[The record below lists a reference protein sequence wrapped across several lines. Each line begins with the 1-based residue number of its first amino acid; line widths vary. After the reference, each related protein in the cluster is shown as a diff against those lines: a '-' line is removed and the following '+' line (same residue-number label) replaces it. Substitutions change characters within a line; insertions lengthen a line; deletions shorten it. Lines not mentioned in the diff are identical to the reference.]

1 MRVFIAVFCLIFSL
15 HGNFSGSYALAEN
28 QLDSLRLELS
38 MLSSQIEDLRK
49 GLLSPEVRSLNPSDA
64 GIAILRLEALEAKL
78 RAAVGRVEALEFNLQ
93 ILSKDA
99 NNRIKEFN
107 TRLLELEGNKYTN
120 PELEKSHNSEK
131 SRLPKNFSGGASS
144 DETLFFDK
152 ALIAFDSGEFIEAI
166 EKFKEFLKLY
176 PLSINNVEAHY
187 RLGEANFNAN
197 KFKESAREYLKS
209 FSLDPVGAYASRA
222 LLGLAVSLGRLGKAK
237 QGCLTL
243 GELKM
248 RHEGDLAEILPAIR
262 RAEDQLQ
269 CT

>member
-49 GLLSPEVRSLNPSDA
+49 GLLSPEIRSLNPSDA

-99 NNRIKEFN
+99 NNRIKE
-107 TRLLELEGNKYTN
+107 
-120 PELEKSHNSEK
+120 
-131 SRLPKNFSGGASS
+131 
-144 DETLFFDK
+144 
-152 ALIAFDSGEFIEAI
+152 
-166 EKFKEFLKLY
+166 EFLKLY

-187 RLGEANFNAN
+187 RLGEANFNTN

-262 RAEDQLQ
+262 QAEDQLQ